1 MKHLVLLLCIVGSA
15 FASITPD
22 KPFIYSVGTSVA
34 RVRPDVLVINFSVA
48 AADLSQTKANEI
60 AEEKTKS
67 VFKVL
72 REFAIPPSDI
82 DSANIV
88 VSREYSRRDN
98 DDQPKRFI
106 VRRDF
111 VIRFRQIELVGEFVK
126 QLSVVQ
132 MDSLGEITG
141 EVSIESK
148 IREELKLGAVADA
161 RKKADQIAN
170 AAGMKIIGVYAI
182 SPIASENIEREFL
195 RTASSEIGIRHVA
208 YDMAPPITRELTFIF
223 PDVVFAQSVHVIYY
237 ISEK

>member
-1 MKHLVLLLCIVGSA
+1 
-15 FASITPD
+15 
-22 KPFIYSVGTSVA
+22 
-34 RVRPDVLVINFSVA
+34 
-48 AADLSQTKANEI
+48 
-60 AEEKTKS
+60 
-67 VFKVL
+67 
-72 REFAIPPSDI
+72 
-82 DSANIV
+82 
-88 VSREYSRRDN
+88 
-98 DDQPKRFI
+98 
-106 VRRDF
+106 
-111 VIRFRQIELVGEFVK
+111 
-126 QLSVVQ
+126 